1 MIVAYGESGKVVK
14 NVKRSCYRFY
24 TFYTCPDKGS
34 VIISGGGNKM
44 KRHDFGGQW
53 MNCCIIMSYF

>member
-44 KRHDFGGQW
+44 KRHDFRGLG
-53 MNCCIIMSYF
+53 

>member
-1 MIVAYGESGKVVK
+1 MIVDYGESGKVVK
-14 NVKRSCYRFY
+14 NVKRSCYRFYTFY

-44 KRHDFGGQW
+44 KRHDFRGLG
-53 MNCCIIMSYF
+53 